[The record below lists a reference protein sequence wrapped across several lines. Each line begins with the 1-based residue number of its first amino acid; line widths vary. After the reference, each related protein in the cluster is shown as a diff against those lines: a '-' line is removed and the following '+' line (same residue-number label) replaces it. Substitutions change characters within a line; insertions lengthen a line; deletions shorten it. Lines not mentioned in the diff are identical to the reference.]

1 MNFTEKLVIALCVF
15 ASGCAAYGAMKVF
28 DLLDRLLIYWQEGMM
43 PRPDATSSIGVLA
56 AGPMFFFVFFFM
68 LRGIDDWHKDRIKK
82 ETEHRMFLMSLGK
95 KSSSASPDS
104 SPTENAPPSA

>member
-43 PRPDATSSIGVLA
+43 PRPDATSSIGALA
-56 AGPMFFFVFFFM
+56 AWPMFFFVFFFM
-68 LRGIDDWHKDRIKK
+68 LRGIEDWHNDRIKK
-82 ETEHRMFLMSLGK
+82 EVEHRMLLMSLRK
-95 KSSSASPDS
+95 EAETTNPDS
-104 SPTENAPPSA
+104 PPTEDAPPSA